1 MITYNN
7 KIMYRTMAAAHTL
20 TIKHKKKRDVPDIS
34 PWNVPHIKEGGY
46 LLSRIALQYHRR

>member
-34 PWNVPHIKEGGY
+34 PWNVPHLKEGGY